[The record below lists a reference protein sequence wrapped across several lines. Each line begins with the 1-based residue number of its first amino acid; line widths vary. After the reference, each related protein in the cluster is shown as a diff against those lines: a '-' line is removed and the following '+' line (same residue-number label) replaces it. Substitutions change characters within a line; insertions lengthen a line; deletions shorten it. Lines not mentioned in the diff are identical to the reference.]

1 MFKLGIFCPV
11 LYIKKSHLAL
21 SLFFLLIKGRKKS
34 VFSKVL
40 KLRIGGRSVSV
51 SAAIYDQLNQP
62 PQICIRLL
70 AEEIRVVV
78 VKVLVVLVVEVVVV
92 VEVLVVVVI
101 VVVVISLVVF

>member
-70 AEEIRVVV
+70 AEEILLIPFTQKSELDRS
-78 VKVLVVLVVEVVVV
+78 EP
-92 VEVLVVVVI
+92 EI
-101 VVVVISLVVF
+101 RGDHDIIDRCDSIDR